1 MGYDGEN
8 LYLGIDEPEPVI
20 VGKCA
25 YCREDIY
32 EGTECFCCNGVLVHT
47 ECFGDYV
54 QDEYS
59 ESELAGALGFEQKT
73 AQGGNMK
80 VYKGTDRQMKCRG
93 MQYTLGE
100 TAVFDGEPHLCRAGL
115 HACEQPIDVLNHY
128 TPNESRYFEAE
139 AEEVSAER
147 ESSDSKIVAKKMTL
161 KAEIGVPG
169 LVKAQIEYVKNQIG
183 FEDAIK
189 RANAE
194 KENHATGDQG
204 AASATGNRGA
214 ASATGNRGAASATGY
229 RGAASAT
236 GDQGAASATSNL
248 GAASATG
255 NQGAASATGYRG
267 AASATGNR
275 GAASA
280 TGYQGAASA
289 TGDQGAA
296 SATGYQGAA
305 SATGKAGV
313 ALAAGYE
320 CKAMGALGCAI
331 CCVERGEWDGE
342 TYPIIA
348 VKAAIVDGEKIK
360 ADTWYCLKNGEFVE
374 VE

>member
-1 MGYDGEN
+1 
-8 LYLGIDEPEPVI
+8 
-20 VGKCA
+20 
-25 YCREDIY
+25 
-32 EGTECFCCNGVLVHT
+32 
-47 ECFGDYV
+47 
-54 QDEYS
+54 
-59 ESELAGALGFEQKT
+59 
-73 AQGGNMK
+73 MK
-80 VYKGTDRQMKCRG
+80 VYKGTDKDMKCRG
-93 MQYTLGE
+93 FQYKLGE
-100 TAVFDGEPHLCRAGL
+100 AAVYDGEPRLCKAGL

-128 TPNESRYFEAE
+128 APNESRYFEAE
-139 AEEVSAER
+139 AEEVTDER
-147 ESSDSKIVAKKMTL
+147 EPDDSKIVAKKMTL

-194 KENHATGDQG
+194 KENHATGYQG

-214 ASATGNRGAASATGY
+214 ASATGDQGAASATGY
-229 RGAASAT
+229 LGAASAT
-236 GDQGAASATSNL
+236 GDQS
-248 GAASATG
+248 AASATG
-255 NQGAASATGYRG
+255 KQGAASATGYQG

-280 TGYQGAASA
+280 TGDQSAASA
-289 TGDQGAA
+289 TGVQGAA
-296 SATGYQGAA
+296 SATGYQGAASATGVQGSASATGDQGSA

-342 TYPIIA
+342 TFPIIA
-348 VKAAIVDGEKIK
+348 VKAATVDGEKIK
-360 ADTWYCLKNGEFVE
+360 ADTWYRLKNGEFVE

>member
-1 MGYDGEN
+1 
-8 LYLGIDEPEPVI
+8 
-20 VGKCA
+20 
-25 YCREDIY
+25 
-32 EGTECFCCNGVLVHT
+32 
-47 ECFGDYV
+47 
-54 QDEYS
+54 
-59 ESELAGALGFEQKT
+59 
-73 AQGGNMK
+73 MK
-80 VYKGTDRQMKCRG
+80 VYKGTDKDMKCRG
-93 MQYTLGE
+93 FQYKLGE
-100 TAVFDGEPHLCRAGL
+100 TAVFDGEPHLCKEGL

-128 TPNESRYFEAE
+128 APNASRYFEAD
-139 AEEVSAER
+139 AEEVTDER
-147 ESSDSKIVAKKMTL
+147 ESDDSKIVAKKMTL

-194 KENHATGDQG
+194 KENHATG
-204 AASATGNRGA
+204 
-214 ASATGNRGAASATGY
+214 
-229 RGAASAT
+229 
-236 GDQGAASATSNL
+236 
-248 GAASATG
+248 
-255 NQGAASATGYRG
+255 NQ
-267 AASATGNR
+267 

-289 TGDQGAA
+289 TGN
-296 SATGYQGAA
+296 QGAA

-342 TYPIIA
+342 AHPIIA

-360 ADTWYCLKNGEFVE
+360 ADTWYRLKNGEFEE
-374 VE
+374 VR

>member
-1 MGYDGEN
+1 
-8 LYLGIDEPEPVI
+8 
-20 VGKCA
+20 
-25 YCREDIY
+25 
-32 EGTECFCCNGVLVHT
+32 
-47 ECFGDYV
+47 
-54 QDEYS
+54 
-59 ESELAGALGFEQKT
+59 
-73 AQGGNMK
+73 MK

-100 TAVFDGEPHLCRAGL
+100 TAVFDGEPNLCKAGL

-128 TPNESRYFEAE
+128 APNASRYFEAE

-169 LVKAQIEYVKNQIG
+169 LVKAQIEYIKNQIG

-189 RANAE
+189 RANAG
-194 KENHATGDQG
+194 KKNH
-204 AASATGNRGA
+204 
-214 ASATGNRGAASATGY
+214 
-229 RGAASAT
+229 
-236 GDQGAASATSNL
+236 
-248 GAASATG
+248 ATG
-255 NQGAASATGYRG
+255 NQGAASATGD
-267 AASATGNR
+267 R

-289 TGDQGAA
+289 TGDLGAASATGNQGAA
-296 SATGYQGAA
+296 SATGDQGAA

-342 TYPIIA
+342 TYPIVA

-374 VE
+374 AE

>member
-1 MGYDGEN
+1 
-8 LYLGIDEPEPVI
+8 
-20 VGKCA
+20 
-25 YCREDIY
+25 
-32 EGTECFCCNGVLVHT
+32 
-47 ECFGDYV
+47 
-54 QDEYS
+54 
-59 ESELAGALGFEQKT
+59 
-73 AQGGNMK
+73 MK

-100 TAVFDGEPHLCRAGL
+100 TAVFDGEPHLCKAGL
-115 HACEQPIDVLNHY
+115 HACKQPIDVLNHY

-194 KENHATGDQG
+194 KENHATGYQ
-204 AASATGNRGA
+204 
-214 ASATGNRGAASATGY
+214 
-229 RGAASAT
+229 
-236 GDQGAASATSNL
+236 

-255 NQGAASATGYRG
+255 NQGAASATGDQGAASATGDQGAASATGDQG
-267 AASATGNR
+267 AASATGN
-275 GAASA
+275 
-280 TGYQGAASA
+280 QGAASA

-296 SATGYQGAA
+296 SATGYQGAASATGYRGAA

-342 TYPIIA
+342 TYPIVA

-374 VE
+374 AE

>member
-1 MGYDGEN
+1 
-8 LYLGIDEPEPVI
+8 
-20 VGKCA
+20 
-25 YCREDIY
+25 
-32 EGTECFCCNGVLVHT
+32 
-47 ECFGDYV
+47 
-54 QDEYS
+54 
-59 ESELAGALGFEQKT
+59 
-73 AQGGNMK
+73 MK

-93 MQYTLGE
+93 MQYALGE
-100 TAVFDGEPHLCRAGL
+100 TAVFDGEPHLCKAGL

-128 TPNESRYFEAE
+128 APNASRYFEAD
-139 AEEVSAER
+139 AEEVTDER
-147 ESSDSKIVAKKMTL
+147 ESDDSKIVAKKMTL

-194 KENHATGDQG
+194 KENHATG
-204 AASATGNRGA
+204 
-214 ASATGNRGAASATGY
+214 Y

-236 GDQGAASATSNL
+236 GDQGAASATGDQ

-255 NQGAASATGYRG
+255 N
-267 AASATGNR
+267 
-275 GAASA
+275 
-280 TGYQGAASA
+280 
-289 TGDQGAA
+289 QGAA

-342 TYPIIA
+342 AHPIIA

-360 ADTWYCLKNGEFVE
+360 ADTWYRLKNGEFEE
-374 VE
+374 VR

>member
-1 MGYDGEN
+1 
-8 LYLGIDEPEPVI
+8 
-20 VGKCA
+20 
-25 YCREDIY
+25 
-32 EGTECFCCNGVLVHT
+32 
-47 ECFGDYV
+47 
-54 QDEYS
+54 
-59 ESELAGALGFEQKT
+59 
-73 AQGGNMK
+73 MK

-93 MQYTLGE
+93 MQYALGE
-100 TAVFDGEPHLCRAGL
+100 TAVFDGEPHLCKAGL

-128 TPNESRYFEAE
+128 APNASRYFEAD
-139 AEEVSAER
+139 AEEVTDER
-147 ESSDSKIVAKKMTL
+147 ESDDSKIVAKKMTL

-194 KENHATGDQG
+194 KENHATG
-204 AASATGNRGA
+204 
-214 ASATGNRGAASATGY
+214 
-229 RGAASAT
+229 
-236 GDQGAASATSNL
+236 
-248 GAASATG
+248 

-267 AASATGNR
+267 AASATGDR

-289 TGDQGAA
+289 TGNQGAASATVYRGAASATGNRGAASATGDQGAASATGNQGAA

-342 TYPIIA
+342 AHPIIA

-360 ADTWYCLKNGEFVE
+360 ADTWYRLKNGEFEE
-374 VE
+374 VR

>member
-1 MGYDGEN
+1 
-8 LYLGIDEPEPVI
+8 
-20 VGKCA
+20 
-25 YCREDIY
+25 
-32 EGTECFCCNGVLVHT
+32 
-47 ECFGDYV
+47 
-54 QDEYS
+54 
-59 ESELAGALGFEQKT
+59 
-73 AQGGNMK
+73 MK
-80 VYKGTDRQMKCRG
+80 VYKGTDKDMKCRG
-93 MQYTLGE
+93 FQYKLGE
-100 TAVFDGEPHLCRAGL
+100 AAVFDGEPHLCRAGL

-128 TPNESRYFEAE
+128 APNESRYFEAD
-139 AEEVSAER
+139 AEEVTDER
-147 ESSDSKIVAKKMTL
+147 ELNDSKIVAKKMTL

-169 LVKAQIEYVKNQIG
+169 LVKAQIEYIKNQIG

-194 KENHATGDQG
+194 KKNHATGYQG
-204 AASATGNRGA
+204 AASATGD
-214 ASATGNRGAASATGY
+214 

-236 GDQGAASATSNL
+236 GDL
-248 GAASATG
+248 
-255 NQGAASATGYRG
+255 
-267 AASATGNR
+267 

-289 TGDQGAA
+289 TGDLGAASATGDRGAA

-342 TYPIIA
+342 TYPIVA

>member
-1 MGYDGEN
+1 M
-8 LYLGIDEPEPVI
+8 
-20 VGKCA
+20 
-25 YCREDIY
+25 R
-32 EGTECFCCNGVLVHT
+32 
-47 ECFGDYV
+47 
-54 QDEYS
+54 
-59 ESELAGALGFEQKT
+59 
-73 AQGGNMK
+73 

-100 TAVFDGEPHLCRAGL
+100 TAVFDGEPHLCKAGL

-147 ESSDSKIVAKKMTL
+147 ESSDSKIVARKMTL

-169 LVKAQIEYVKNQIG
+169 LVKAQIEYVKSQIG
-183 FEDAIK
+183 FDDAIK

-204 AASATGNRGA
+204 AASATG
-214 ASATGNRGAASATGY
+214 Y

-236 GDQGAASATSNL
+236 GDQGAASATGDR

-255 NQGAASATGYRG
+255 YQGAASATGYRG
-267 AASATGNR
+267 AASATG
-275 GAASA
+275 
-280 TGYQGAASA
+280 
-289 TGDQGAA
+289 
-296 SATGYQGAA
+296 
-305 SATGKAGV
+305 KAGV
-313 ALAAGYE
+313 ALAAGCE

-331 CCVERGEWDGE
+331 CCVERGEWDGN

-348 VKAAIVDGEKIK
+348 VKAAIVDGETIK
-360 ADTWYCLKNGEFVE
+360 PDTWYRLENGEFVE

>member
-1 MGYDGEN
+1 
-8 LYLGIDEPEPVI
+8 
-20 VGKCA
+20 
-25 YCREDIY
+25 
-32 EGTECFCCNGVLVHT
+32 
-47 ECFGDYV
+47 
-54 QDEYS
+54 
-59 ESELAGALGFEQKT
+59 
-73 AQGGNMK
+73 MK
-80 VYKGTDRQMKCRG
+80 VYKGTDKDMKCRG
-93 MQYTLGE
+93 FQYKLGE
-100 TAVFDGEPHLCRAGL
+100 AAVFDGEPHLCRAGL

-128 TPNESRYFEAE
+128 APNESRYFEAD
-139 AEEVSAER
+139 AEEVTDER
-147 ESSDSKIVAKKMTL
+147 ELNDSKIVAKKMTL

-169 LVKAQIEYVKNQIG
+169 LVKAQIEYIKNQIG

-194 KENHATGDQG
+194 KKNHATGYQG
-204 AASATGNRGA
+204 AASATG
-214 ASATGNRGAASATGY
+214 
-229 RGAASAT
+229 
-236 GDQGAASATSNL
+236 DL
-248 GAASATG
+248 
-255 NQGAASATGYRG
+255 
-267 AASATGNR
+267 

-289 TGDQGAA
+289 TGDLGAASATGDQGAASATGDRGAA

-342 TYPIIA
+342 TYPIVA

>member
-1 MGYDGEN
+1 M
-8 LYLGIDEPEPVI
+8 
-20 VGKCA
+20 
-25 YCREDIY
+25 R
-32 EGTECFCCNGVLVHT
+32 
-47 ECFGDYV
+47 
-54 QDEYS
+54 
-59 ESELAGALGFEQKT
+59 
-73 AQGGNMK
+73 

-100 TAVFDGEPHLCRAGL
+100 TAVFDGEPHLCKAGL

-147 ESSDSKIVAKKMTL
+147 ESSDSKIVARKMTL

-169 LVKAQIEYVKNQIG
+169 LVKAQIEYVKSQIG
-183 FEDAIK
+183 FDDAIK

-204 AASATGNRGA
+204 AASATGD
-214 ASATGNRGAASATGY
+214 

-236 GDQGAASATSNL
+236 GD
-248 GAASATG
+248 
-255 NQGAASATGYRG
+255 
-267 AASATGNR
+267 
-275 GAASA
+275 
-280 TGYQGAASA
+280 
-289 TGDQGAA
+289 
-296 SATGYQGAA
+296 QGAA

-313 ALAAGYE
+313 ALAAGCE

-331 CCVERGEWDGE
+331 CCVERGEWDGN

-348 VKAAIVDGEKIK
+348 VKAAIVDGETIK
-360 ADTWYCLKNGEFVE
+360 PDTWYRLENGEFVE

>member
-1 MGYDGEN
+1 
-8 LYLGIDEPEPVI
+8 
-20 VGKCA
+20 
-25 YCREDIY
+25 
-32 EGTECFCCNGVLVHT
+32 
-47 ECFGDYV
+47 
-54 QDEYS
+54 
-59 ESELAGALGFEQKT
+59 
-73 AQGGNMK
+73 MK

-100 TAVFDGEPHLCRAGL
+100 TAVFDGEPNLCKAGL

-128 TPNESRYFEAE
+128 APNASRYFEAE

-169 LVKAQIEYVKNQIG
+169 LVKAQIEYIKNQIG
-183 FEDAIK
+183 FDDAIK

-194 KENHATGDQG
+194 KENHATSD
-204 AASATGNRGA
+204 
-214 ASATGNRGAASATGY
+214 

-236 GDQGAASATSNL
+236 GD
-248 GAASATG
+248 
-255 NQGAASATGYRG
+255 
-267 AASATGNR
+267 
-275 GAASA
+275 
-280 TGYQGAASA
+280 
-289 TGDQGAA
+289 
-296 SATGYQGAA
+296 QGAA

-331 CCVERGEWDGE
+331 CCVERGKWDGE
-342 TYPIIA
+342 AHPIIA
-348 VKAAIVDGEKIK
+348 AKAAIVDGEKIK
-360 ADTWYCLKNGEFVE
+360 ADTWYQLKNGEFVE

>member
-1 MGYDGEN
+1 
-8 LYLGIDEPEPVI
+8 
-20 VGKCA
+20 
-25 YCREDIY
+25 
-32 EGTECFCCNGVLVHT
+32 
-47 ECFGDYV
+47 
-54 QDEYS
+54 
-59 ESELAGALGFEQKT
+59 
-73 AQGGNMK
+73 MK

-93 MQYTLGE
+93 MQYALGE
-100 TAVFDGEPHLCRAGL
+100 TAVFDGEPHLCKAGL

-128 TPNESRYFEAE
+128 APNASRYFEAD
-139 AEEVSAER
+139 AEEVTDER
-147 ESSDSKIVAKKMTL
+147 ESDDSKIVAKKMTL

-194 KENHATGDQG
+194 KENHATGNQGAASATGYRGAASATGDRGAASATGYQGAASATGNRGAASATGDQG

-214 ASATGNRGAASATGY
+214 ASATGDQGAASATGY

-236 GDQGAASATSNL
+236 GDQGAASATGDQ

-255 NQGAASATGYRG
+255 N
-267 AASATGNR
+267 
-275 GAASA
+275 
-280 TGYQGAASA
+280 
-289 TGDQGAA
+289 QGAA

-342 TYPIIA
+342 AHPIIA

-360 ADTWYCLKNGEFVE
+360 ADTWYRLKNGEFEE
-374 VE
+374 VR